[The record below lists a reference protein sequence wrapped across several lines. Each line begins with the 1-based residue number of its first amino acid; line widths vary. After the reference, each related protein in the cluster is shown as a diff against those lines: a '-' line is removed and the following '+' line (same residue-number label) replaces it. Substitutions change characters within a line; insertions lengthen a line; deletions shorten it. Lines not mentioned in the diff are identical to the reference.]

1 MEAVTNPLVDAIGV
15 EHTPADANARIVS
28 LVPSLT
34 ELLFEL
40 GLGKN
45 VVGRT
50 TFCIR
55 PASKVGAVPRIG
67 GTKTVAFDRLAAA
80 RPTHILVNVDENLR
94 DDVPKLEALG
104 AKVVVTHP
112 RTAAD
117 NLPLYKL
124 IGGLFNAREATNS
137 LISRLQSA
145 LTDAQSAAGELPRRN
160 VLYLIWRNPWM
171 TISPDT
177 YISAMLRT
185 VNLHHVRTRSDA
197 RYPEIQ
203 FNDAAWKE
211 ADLILLSSEPFP
223 FKDKHAT
230 ELLENVP
237 CTEGKIRFIDGEMTS
252 WYGSR
257 AIEGLTYLTKFARDI
272 NH

>member
-1 MEAVTNPLVDAIGV
+1 MTYPSSKSGREGRRDASPDSGGQLASV
-15 EHTPADANARIVS
+15 QTHRRIVQRQGS
-28 LVPSLT
+28 NR
-34 ELLFEL
+34 FAD
-40 GLGKN
+40 
-45 VVGRT
+45 
-50 TFCIR
+50 F
-55 PASKVGAVPRIG
+55 PASIRA
-67 GTKTVAFDRLAAA
+67 
-80 RPTHILVNVDENLR
+80 
-94 DDVPKLEALG
+94 
-104 AKVVVTHP
+104 
-112 RTAAD
+112 
-117 NLPLYKL
+117 
-124 IGGLFNAREATNS
+124 S
-137 LISRLQSA
+137 
-145 LTDAQSAAGELPRRN
+145 DAQSAARNCPAGN

-257 AIEGLTYLTKFARDI
+257 AIEGLTYLTKFAQDI